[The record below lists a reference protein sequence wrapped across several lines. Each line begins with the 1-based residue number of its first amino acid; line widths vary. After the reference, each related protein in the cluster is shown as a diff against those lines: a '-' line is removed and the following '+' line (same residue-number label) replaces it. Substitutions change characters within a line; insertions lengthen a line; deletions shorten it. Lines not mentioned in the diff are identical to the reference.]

1 MLLEARRKLV
11 RLEGGVGWD
20 GFLQPRSLGRN
31 TARVR
36 KNDAVGG
43 NYGND
48 YRDHSKHQHRDRL
61 LCV

>member
-11 RLEGGVGWD
+11 RIEGGVRWGD
-20 GFLQPRSLGRN
+20 FLQPQPLGRN

-43 NYGND
+43 NYDND
-48 YRDHSKHQHRDRL
+48 
-61 LCV
+61 

>member
-1 MLLEARRKLV
+1 M
-11 RLEGGVGWD
+11 RLGGG
-20 GFLQPRSLGRN
+20 GFLLLPARD

-48 YRDHSKHQHRDRL
+48 YRDHSKHQH
-61 LCV
+61 